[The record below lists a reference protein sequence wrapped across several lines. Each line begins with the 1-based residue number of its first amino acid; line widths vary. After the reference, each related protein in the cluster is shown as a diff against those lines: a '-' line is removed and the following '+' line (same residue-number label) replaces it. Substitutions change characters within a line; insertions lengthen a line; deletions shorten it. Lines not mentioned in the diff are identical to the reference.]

1 MSHEKRHAVLTCGF
15 NKRFDKRVM
24 LRTLA
29 RLRGSAL
36 RGRALGRALFIAM
49 LAIALGFAAPEKIDS
64 AKADL
69 LKPVD
74 TFSLKLYLYNQT
86 PNWEQFE
93 CAHDLAM
100 KESSW
105 RYTAVNDKS
114 GAYGLFQSMSDYAPT
129 WDPYEQIDKAK
140 IYIESRYDGS
150 WCKAYKHLV
159 RFGWH

>member
-1 MSHEKRHAVLTCGF
+1 MSHEKRNAVLTCGF
-15 NKRFDKRVM
+15 TKRFDKGIM

-36 RGRALGRALFIAM
+36 RGRALARALFIAM
-49 LAIALGFAAPEKIDS
+49 LAISLSVAMPEKIDS

-74 TFSLKLYLYNQT
+74 IESLEEYLMTKTDSQKQY
-86 PNWEQFE
+86 E
-93 CAHDLAM
+93 CAHKLAM
-100 KESSW
+100 RESSW
-105 RYTAVNDKS
+105 RYDAVNSSS

-140 IYIESRYDGS
+140 IYIDSRYDGS
-150 WCKAYKHLV
+150 WCKAYRHLV
-159 RFGWH
+159 RYGWH